1 MSAARIAKRFRS
13 PFILRPLRG
22 RPNVS
27 IIHAEAAPRPSPG
40 LGRGKGGRREMF
52 EKDWDKFEKDIAD
65 AFERVP

>member
-1 MSAARIAKRFRS
+1 
-13 PFILRPLRG
+13 LRG

-27 IIHAEAAPRPSPG
+27 IIHAEAGSRPSPG
-40 LGRGKGGRREMF
+40 LGRGKGGRREMS